1 MRAPC
6 TVQGPIPGIAVSS
19 AMNSSS
25 GSLLKTSGF
34 SRPFDS
40 RPARSRSVLV
50 FRHDSPA
57 SRSVPGSTASS
68 SAGEGRWPPNSASD
82 AGQGPARGSL
92 AWIRQTLTLLA
103 VPRLAA
109 SAVRPQSADEIGAK
123 ARTSSSMQ
131 GNPVALSH
139 DDPKAA
145 LLRAL

>member
-40 RPARSRSVLV
+40 RPAR
-50 FRHDSPA
+50 